1 MGQETYKYRKKIVH
15 EDVPDSVCPA
25 GQQEEEFRAQWK
37 RDGGRTT
44 RMGVFLK
51 YTVVSGGDRFAKGCS
66 SGSERGLSISARF
79 KDSLCPP

>member
-37 RDGGRTT
+37 RDRGTEEGQQER
-44 RMGVFLK
+44 VFSLS
-51 YTVVSGGDRFAKGCS
+51 TQWSVVGTASRRVVPLAPREG
-66 SGSERGLSISARF
+66 
-79 KDSLCPP
+79 